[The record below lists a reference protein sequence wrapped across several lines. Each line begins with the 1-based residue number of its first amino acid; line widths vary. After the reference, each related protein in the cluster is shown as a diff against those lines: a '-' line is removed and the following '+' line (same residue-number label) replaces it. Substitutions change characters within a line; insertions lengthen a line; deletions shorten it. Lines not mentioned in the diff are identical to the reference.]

1 MQKHI
6 KFNIAKIY
14 NKLGFDEQTSYL
26 YCALYPG
33 LKTVK
38 GELTNP
44 IGEQIYHEG
53 DLVQSDDSWGI
64 IYPSPYWIPAPYVFD
79 IVLWLK
85 KTFDIIISLKFD
97 NEWSYEIIYP
107 EIIKKLELNKEDK
120 VFSDFSSI
128 YNSSEINNIERT
140 FISLEKTYEDAINKI
155 AMIADKNKWIEKLYK
170 YI

>member
-79 IVLWLK
+79 IVLWFLFLNLFK
-85 KTFDIIISLKFD
+85 FWVIS
-97 NEWSYEIIYP
+97 
-107 EIIKKLELNKEDK
+107 
-120 VFSDFSSI
+120 
-128 YNSSEINNIERT
+128 T
-140 FISLEKTYEDAINKI
+140 ISFCNLVK
-155 AMIADKNKWIEKLYK
+155 
-170 YI
+170 